1 MGLFDRMSRLVS
13 SNVNALLDRAEDP
26 RKSVELMLE
35 EMKEQITL
43 AQREL
48 VSSFATEKQ
57 LAKKVEELDADAER
71 WARRAELALK
81 ADDENLA
88 REALVQKRKVI
99 AERDRTEALLTEARA
114 TTLRMKSDIERMEEK
129 AKELE
134 ARKASIAARMQ
145 QARADTGTGSG
156 SAFDEFRRI
165 ENQLEHAEATAA
177 ASEEVEAVIQ
187 NSGGRRMSDAE
198 LEAKFASL
206 EGGGGKKGGS
216 EVDDELA
223 ALKRK
228 MRVGS

>member
-1 MGLFDRMSRLVS
+1 
-13 SNVNALLDRAEDP
+13 
-26 RKSVELMLE
+26 MLE

-81 ADDENLA
+81 ADDEALA
-88 REALVQKRKVI
+88 REALVQKRRVV
-99 AERDRTEALLTEARA
+99 ADRDRTEALLTEARA

-129 AKELE
+129 QKELE
-134 ARKASIAARMQ
+134 ARKASIAARIQ
-145 QARADTGTGSG
+145 QSRVDTGSGSG
-156 SAFDEFRRI
+156 SAFDEFRRLEGQI
-165 ENQLEHAEATAA
+165 EHAEATAA
-177 ASEEVEAVIQ
+177 ATDEVEAVIQ
-187 NSGGRRMSDAE
+187 NGSGKRMSDAE

-206 EGGGGKKGGS
+206 EGGTGGKKGGA
-216 EVDDELA
+216 EIDDELA